1 MPDIELGQVL
11 LRRAR
16 AAIAE
21 ALGAHAEA
29 PPGHPRLAE
38 RGACFVT
45 LTLDGQLRGCIGSLN
60 AHRRLEVDVRENAV
74 AAALNDPRFAPL
86 SKEEFERIRVE
97 VSLLTKPEF
106 MDFADEADALAK
118 LEPGRD
124 GVIFFNGCQRA
135 TFLPQVW
142 EQLPNPVDF
151 MESLKR
157 KAGLPAGF
165 WGPNIMLATY
175 RVQKWK
181 ETTQHA

>member
-1 MPDIELGQVL
+1 MPDTELGQVL

-74 AAALNDPRFAPL
+74 AAALIDSRFAPL
-86 SKEEFERIRVE
+86 SKGSSNAS
-97 VSLLTKPEF
+97 VS
-106 MDFADEADALAK
+106 
-118 LEPGRD
+118 RSR
-124 GVIFFNGCQRA
+124 C
-135 TFLPQVW
+135 
-142 EQLPNPVDF
+142 
-151 MESLKR
+151 
-157 KAGLPAGF
+157 
-165 WGPNIMLATY
+165 
-175 RVQKWK
+175 
-181 ETTQHA
+181 